1 MNARFNRIW
10 QTIIW
15 LGLGAVCG
23 TLTLLAGGYL
33 YLDPQVPAASTYQN
47 YRHEAPLRVYS
58 VDGALIGEFGE
69 RRLIPVLLEDVPMG
83 FRNALVNTEDKR
95 FYEHSGIDYISLAN
109 DTIQLVLNPT
119 GVRTGA
125 STITM
130 QLAKNVSLSLEQ
142 TFIRKFKEMLLAIK
156 IERELTKDEI
166 LELYI
171 NIAPFGKRAYGAQ
184 AAAYTYYGK
193 PLDALNVAQLAMLA
207 GIPKRP
213 EAGNPINGPEWA
225 LSRRNLVLR
234 RMFEQ
239 GSIDR
244 PAYEVARAAPI
255 TAQVHQR
262 EIDMP
267 APYVAEWAR
276 QELEDRYGA
285 DIYHLGYEVF
295 TTVESGLQ
303 ASAIRA
309 LRRGLIDYDRR
320 HGYRGAED
328 RVATDLDAPTI
339 ADFEAAAHGA
349 ARESEAEAEP
359 AEVSGGQ
366 SPVDLR
372 PATLSDPRVPAYLAA
387 MEDFA
392 PSGDLLPAVVTRV
405 GEKFFAAVT
414 KDGREAVVEWEG
426 MRWARPYIDADTR
439 GPAPT
444 AAADVVAA
452 GDLIRV
458 QMFDGAWRL
467 AQIPEIEGAIIALR
481 PADGAVM
488 ALSGGFDFARN
499 QYNHALQAARQPGSG
514 FKPFVYSAALANGVT
529 PASIFVDAPLV
540 FDDETLEQAY
550 RPRNDNNQFTG
561 PMPLRRALYRSV
573 NLVSIRVLL
582 EVGVGA
588 TLDHVGRFGFDTRDF
603 PRNSQ
608 LAIGGGTMAVTP
620 VSMARAYAMV
630 ANGGY
635 AIEPHV
641 VDRMTTQTGE
651 MVLKPRYPEVCED
664 CEVRSAEGAE
674 DEVADESGAAEGAD
688 VVAGKEAAE
697 DVRVPALRVIDG
709 RNTFVLHSMLKD
721 VIKRGT
727 GRRAMQLE
735 RGDLAGKTGTT
746 NDAADTWFNGFTE
759 NIATT
764 VWVGFDDYRPVGRNE
779 YGSTTPLG
787 IWIDFMRDALDGR
800 PEKTRAQPEGVISM
814 KIDPATGRAARP
826 RQEGAIFEYFLE
838 EFTPTEDGSGRFIPP
853 PSEEVTPEDIFDP

>member
-1 MNARFNRIW
+1 M
-10 QTIIW
+10 TIIW

-23 TLTLLAGGYL
+23 VLTILAGGYL
-33 YLDPQVPAASTYQN
+33 YLNPQVPAASTYQN
-47 YRHEAPLRVYS
+47 YRHEAPLRIYS
-58 VDGALIGEFGE
+58 ADGALLGEFGE
-69 RRLIPVLLEDVPMG
+69 RRLIPVRLEDVPMD

-109 DTIQLVLNPT
+109 DTIRLLLNPS
-119 GVRTGA
+119 GARTGA

-156 IERELTKDEI
+156 IEQELTKDEI

-213 EAGNPINGPEWA
+213 EAGNPVNGPAWA
-225 LSRRNLVLR
+225 LHRRNLVLR

-244 PAYEVARAAPI
+244 PAYETARDAPI
-255 TAQVHQR
+255 SAAVHQR
-262 EIDMP
+262 EIDLP

-295 TTVESGLQ
+295 TTVDSAQQ

-309 LRRGLIDYDRR
+309 LRHGLIDYDRR
-320 HGYRGAED
+320 HGYRGPEG
-328 RVATDLDAPTI
+328 RVEPGVDVEALA
-339 ADFEAAAHGA
+339 AFEAARAFGGP
-349 ARESEAEAEP
+349 ESQAEP
-359 AEVSGGQ
+359 GTGEEVEMETPADAS
-366 SPVDLR
+366 
-372 PATLSDPRVPAYLAA
+372 PATVTDPRAPAYLAA
-387 MEDFA
+387 MEDVA
-392 PSGDLLPAVVTRV
+392 SSGDLSPAVVSHV
-405 GEKFFAAVT
+405 GEKTFAALT
-414 KDGREAVVEWEG
+414 KDGDSAVVEWEG
-426 MRWARPYIDADTR
+426 MRWARPYIDEDIVGR
-439 GPAPT
+439 SPR
-444 AAADVVAA
+444 AAADIVAE

-458 QMFDGAWRL
+458 QMFEGAWRL
-467 AQIPEIEGAIIALR
+467 AQMPEIEGAIIALR
-481 PADGAVM
+481 PTDGAVM
-488 ALSGGFDFARN
+488 ALSGGFDFARS

-514 FKPFVYSAALANGVT
+514 FKPFIYSAALANGVT

-540 FDDETLEQAY
+540 FDDATLEQPY
-550 RPRNDNNQFTG
+550 RPRNDNNEFSG
-561 PMPLRRALYRSV
+561 PMPLRRALYRSI

-588 TLDHVGRFGFDTRDF
+588 TLDHISQFGFDTRDF
-603 PRNSQ
+603 PRNAQ

-620 VSMARAYAMV
+620 ISMARAYAMV

-641 VDRMTTQTGE
+641 VDHMTTQTGE
-651 MVLKPRYPEVCED
+651 IVFEPRYAEVCID
-664 CEVRSAEGAE
+664 CEERAE
-674 DEVADESGAAEGAD
+674 DEAGAETD
-688 VVAGKEAAE
+688 
-697 DVRVPALRVIDG
+697 DPVPALQAVDG
-709 RNTFVLHSMLKD
+709 RNTFILHSMLND

-727 GRRAMQLE
+727 GRRALE
-735 RGDLAGKTGTT
+735 LDRGDLAGKTGTT

-759 NIATT
+759 DIATT

-779 YGSTTPLG
+779 YGSTTPLS
-787 IWIDFMRDALDGR
+787 IWIDFMREALAGR
-800 PEKTRAQPEGVISM
+800 PEKTRAQPEGVITM
-814 KIDPATGRAARP
+814 KIDPATGRAAP
-826 RQEGAIFEYFLE
+826 PAQKGAVFEYFLE
-838 EFTPTEDGSGRFIPP
+838 EFTPTEDGSGRFIRS
-853 PSEEVTPEDIFDP
+853 PSEEVTPEDIF

>member
-1 MNARFNRIW
+1 M
-10 QTIIW
+10 TIIW
-15 LGLGAVCG
+15 LGFGAVCG
-23 TLTLLAGGYL
+23 ALTILAGGYL
-33 YLDPQVPAASTYQN
+33 YLNPQVPAASTYQN
-47 YRHEAPLRVYS
+47 YRHEAPLRIYS
-58 VDGALIGEFGE
+58 ADGALLGEFGE
-69 RRLIPVLLEDVPMG
+69 RRLIPVRLEDVPVD

-95 FYEHSGIDYISLAN
+95 FYEHGGIDYISLAN
-109 DTIQLVLNPT
+109 DTIRLLLNPS

-156 IERELTKDEI
+156 IEQELTKDEI

-193 PLDALNVAQLAMLA
+193 PLDELEVAQLAMLA

-225 LSRRNLVLR
+225 LRRRNLVLR

-244 PAYEVARAAPI
+244 PAYEAARDAPI
-255 TAQVHQR
+255 TAAVYQR
-262 EIDMP
+262 EIELP
-267 APYVAEWAR
+267 APYVAELAR
-276 QELEDRYGA
+276 RELENRYGA

-295 TTVESGLQ
+295 TTVDSGQQ

-320 HGYRGAED
+320 HGYRGPED
-328 RVATDLDAPTI
+328 RVETDVDIEMLA
-339 ADFEAAAHGA
+339 AFEAARAFA
-349 ARESEAEAEP
+349 ESESLAELEAGEDIGRQTP
-359 AEVSGGQ
+359 ADES
-366 SPVDLR
+366 
-372 PATLSDPRVPAYLAA
+372 PATLTDPRAPAYLAA
-387 MEDFA
+387 MEDVA
-392 PSGDLLPAVVTRV
+392 PSGDLLPAVVSRV
-405 GEKFFAAVT
+405 GEKTFVALT
-414 KDGREAVVEWEG
+414 RDGVEAVVEWEA
-426 MRWARPYIDADTR
+426 MRWARPYIDADTA
-439 GPAPT
+439 GPPPGE
-444 AAADVVAA
+444 AADIVAV

-458 QMFDGAWRL
+458 QMFEGARRL
-467 AQIPEIEGAIIALR
+467 AQMPEIEGAIVALR
-481 PADGAVM
+481 PSDGAVI
-488 ALSGGFDFARN
+488 ALSGGFDFARS

-540 FDDETLEQAY
+540 FDDATLEQSY
-550 RPRNDNNQFTG
+550 RPRNDNSQFSG

-588 TLDHVGRFGFDTRDF
+588 TLEHVSRFGFDTRDF
-603 PRNSQ
+603 PRNVQ

-620 VSMARAYAMV
+620 ITMARAYAMV

-641 VDRMTTQTGE
+641 VDHMTTQTGE
-651 MVLKPRYPEVCED
+651 MVFESRYPEVCAD
-664 CEVRSAEGAE
+664 CEERAE
-674 DEVADESGAAEGAD
+674 DEGGGELDD
-688 VVAGKEAAE
+688 
-697 DVRVPALRVIDG
+697 RIPALQAVDG
-709 RNTFVLHSMLKD
+709 RNTFILHSMLKD
-721 VIKRGT
+721 VVKRGT
-727 GRRAMQLE
+727 GRRALE
-735 RGDLAGKTGTT
+735 LDRGDLAGKTGTT

-759 NIATT
+759 DVATT

-779 YGSTTPLG
+779 YGSTTPLSV
-787 IWIDFMRDALDGR
+787 WIEFMRDALDGR
-800 PEKTRAQPEGVISM
+800 PEKTRAQPEGIVTM
-814 KIDPATGRAARP
+814 KIDPATGRAASP
-826 RQEGAIFEYFLE
+826 TQKGAIFEYFLE
-838 EFTPTEDGSGRFIPP
+838 EFTPTEDGSGRFIRS
-853 PSEEVTPEDIFDP
+853 PSEEVTPEDIF

>member
-1 MNARFNRIW
+1 MNVRLNRVW
-10 QTIIW
+10 KTIIW

-23 TLTLLAGGYL
+23 TLTIVAGGYL
-33 YLDPQVPAASTYQN
+33 YLIPQVPAASTYQN

-58 VDGALIGEFGE
+58 ADGALLGEFGE
-69 RRLIPVLLEDVPMG
+69 RRLIPIRLEDVPMD

-109 DTIQLVLNPT
+109 DAIRLLLNPS

-130 QLAKNVSLSLEQ
+130 QLAKNVSLSPEQ
-142 TFIRKFKEMLLAIK
+142 TFIRKFKEMLLAIE

-184 AAAYTYYGK
+184 AAAYTYYGE

-207 GIPKRP
+207 GMPKRP

-225 LSRRNLVLR
+225 LGRRNLVLR

-244 PAYEVARAAPI
+244 GAYELARDAPI
-255 TAQVHQR
+255 TAAVHQR
-262 EIDMP
+262 EIDLP

-276 QELEDRYGA
+276 RELEHRYGA
-285 DIYHLGYEVF
+285 DIYRLGYEVF
-295 TTVESGLQ
+295 TTVDSALQ

-309 LRRGLIDYDRR
+309 LRGGLIDYDQR
-320 HGYRGAED
+320 HGYRGPED
-328 RVATDLDAPTI
+328 RIETDVDAQVL
-339 ADFEAAAHGA
+339 AEFEAAGTSASP
-349 ARESEAEAEP
+349 ESEDAPVMAEDIGMDTP
-359 AEVSGGQ
+359 AA
-366 SPVDLR
+366 P
-372 PATLSDPRVPAYLAA
+372 PALVDPRMPAYLVAL
-387 MEDFA
+387 EDVT
-392 PSGDLLPAVVTRV
+392 PSGDLLPAIVTSVR
-405 GEKFFAAVT
+405 EKTFVALT
-414 KDGREAVVEWEG
+414 KDGTAAVVEWDG
-426 MRWARPYIDADTR
+426 MRWARPYLDTDAMGR
-439 GPAPT
+439 APT
-444 AAADVVAA
+444 MAADIVAT
-452 GDLIRV
+452 GDLIRL
-458 QMFDGAWRL
+458 QMFEGAWRL
-467 AQIPEIEGAIIALR
+467 AQLPEIEGAIVALR
-481 PADGAVM
+481 PTDGAVL

-514 FKPFVYSAALANGVT
+514 FKPFIYSAALANGVT

-550 RPRNDNNQFTG
+550 RPRNDNNQFSG

-588 TLDHVGRFGFDTRDF
+588 TLDHIGRFGFDTRDF

-635 AIEPHV
+635 AIEPHIV
-641 VDRMTTQTGE
+641 GHAATQTGE
-651 MVLKPRYPEVCED
+651 MVLKPRYPEVCPD
-664 CEVRSAEGAE
+664 CEAVVAEGFK
-674 DEVADESGAAEGAD
+674 DEPAAEEPVEEDGAEED
-688 VVAGKEAAE
+688 DLEQSGPLPAAQ
-697 DVRVPALRVIDG
+697 VIDG
-709 RNTFVLHSMLKD
+709 RNTYILHSMLND

-727 GRRAMQLE
+727 GRRALQLE

-759 NIATT
+759 DIATT

-779 YGSTTPLG
+779 YGSTTPLS
-787 IWIDFMRDALDGR
+787 IWIEFMRDALAGR
-800 PEKTRAQPEGVISM
+800 PEKTRAQPEGVITM

-826 RQEGAIFEYFLE
+826 TQEGAIFEYFLE
-838 EFTPTEDGSGRFIPP
+838 EFAPTEDGSGRFIRP
-853 PSEEVTPEDIFDP
+853 PSDEIAPEDIF

>member
-1 MNARFNRIW
+1 M
-10 QTIIW
+10 TI
-15 LGLGAVCG
+15 
-23 TLTLLAGGYL
+23 LAGGYL
-33 YLDPQVPAASTYQN
+33 YLNPQVPAASTYQN
-47 YRHEAPLRVYS
+47 YRHEAPLRIYS
-58 VDGALIGEFGE
+58 ADGALLGEFGE
-69 RRLIPVLLEDVPMG
+69 RRLIPVDLEDVPMD

-95 FYEHSGIDYISLAN
+95 FYEHSGIDYISLVN
-109 DTIQLVLNPT
+109 DTIRLVLNPT

-193 PLDALNVAQLAMLA
+193 PLDGLNVAQLAMLA

-213 EAGNPINGPEWA
+213 EAGNPINGPDWA
-225 LSRRNLVLR
+225 LRRRNLVLR

-239 GSIDR
+239 GSIDG
-244 PAYEVARAAPI
+244 AEYEASRDAPI
-255 TAQVHQR
+255 TAAVHQR
-262 EIDMP
+262 EIDLP
-267 APYVAEWAR
+267 APHVAEWAR
-276 QELEDRYGA
+276 RELEDRYGP

-295 TTVESGLQ
+295 TTVDSALQ

-309 LRRGLIDYDRR
+309 LRTGLIDYDRR
-320 HGYRGAED
+320 HGYRGPED
-328 RVATDLDAPTI
+328 RVETDVDEGVVADLEARRFGESDSLAEPNAAEDAGTDAPP
-339 ADFEAAAHGA
+339 D
-349 ARESEAEAEP
+349 
-359 AEVSGGQ
+359 GG
-366 SPVDLR
+366 PT
-372 PATLSDPRVPAYLAA
+372 TLPDPRAPAYLAA
-387 MEDFA
+387 LRDVA
-392 PSGDLLPAVVTRV
+392 PSGDLMPAIVTHV
-405 GEKFFAAVT
+405 GEKTFAALT
-414 KDGREAVVEWEG
+414 RDGFEAVVEWDG
-426 MRWARPYIDADTR
+426 MRWARPYIDTDR
-439 GPAPT
+439 LGPSPRI
-444 AAADVVAA
+444 AADIVAA
-452 GDLIRV
+452 GDLVRL

-467 AQIPEIEGAIIALR
+467 AQMPEIEGAIVALR
-481 PADGAVM
+481 PTDGAVM

-499 QYNHALQAARQPGSG
+499 QYDHALQAARQPGSG
-514 FKPFVYSAALANGVT
+514 FKPFIYSAALANGVT

-550 RPRNDNNQFTG
+550 RPRNDNNQFSG

-588 TLDHVGRFGFDTRDF
+588 TLEHIGRFGFDTRDF
-603 PRNSQ
+603 PRNAQ

-620 VSMARAYAMV
+620 ISMARAYAMV
-630 ANGGY
+630 ANGGF

-641 VDRMTTQTGE
+641 VGRATTQMGE
-651 MVLKPRYPEVCED
+651 MVFAPRHPEVCLD
-664 CEVRSAEGAE
+664 CGER
-674 DEVADESGAAEGAD
+674 
-688 VVAGKEAAE
+688 AGDDDGEE
-697 DVRVPALRVIDG
+697 MDDRVPAPRPVDG
-709 RNTFVLHSMLKD
+709 RNTFILHSMLKD

-727 GRRAMQLE
+727 GRRALQLD

-759 NIATT
+759 DIATT

-779 YGSTTPLG
+779 YGSTTPLSV
-787 IWIDFMRDALDGR
+787 WMEFMRDALAGK
-800 PEKTRAQPEGVISM
+800 PEKTRAQPEGVVSM

-826 RQEGAIFEYFLE
+826 AQQGAVFEYFLE
-838 EFTPTEDGSGRFIPP
+838 EFTPTEDGSGRFIREPAD
-853 PSEEVTPEDIFDP
+853 EVTPEDIFGALTP